1 MRLLPENYDIY
12 RLSGSEL
19 QNYFTITVLVIFCTG
34 YVFYRSVPAALV
46 MCLLSVT
53 GLPHYRSMLAD
64 RRKNMLR
71 LQFKD
76 MLYSV
81 SSSVTA
87 GRYLPEAIEE
97 SYDAVS
103 LIHGSDSILAIEIK
117 NMVRQMNEANS
128 SDETVL
134 RSLAERSRIR
144 EITDFSDA
152 CSTCRRTG
160 GDLNRM
166 IQRSA
171 ELLSHNIEIQK
182 EKEVLMAQKKLESR
196 LLAGMPVAVTG
207 LINLSSSDYL
217 DVMYDTALGRIL
229 MTAAFAGTV
238 FSFLYSMKMTYTE
251 GQVNI

>member
-1 MRLLPENYDIY
+1 MLPENYDVY
-12 RLSGSEL
+12 RLSRKEL
-19 QNYFTITVLVIFCTG
+19 QNYFTVTLLVIFCTG
-34 YVFYRSVPAALV
+34 YVFYRSVALALA
-46 MCLLSVT
+46 MCALSIA
-53 GLPHYRSMLAD
+53 GLPHYRAMLAD
-64 RRKNMLR
+64 RRKNKLR

-97 SYDAVS
+97 SYNAVS
-103 LIHGSDSILAIEIK
+103 LIHGEDSILAIEIK
-117 NMVRQMNEANS
+117 NMIRQMKDANS

-134 RSLAERSRIR
+134 KSLAERSRIR
-144 EITDFSDA
+144 EVADFADA

-166 IQRSA
+166 IQRSS

-217 DVMYDTALGRIL
+217 DVMYDTMLGRIL

-238 FSFLYSMKMTYTE
+238 FSFLYSMKITYTE
-251 GQVNI
+251 GQVSE

>member
-1 MRLLPENYDIY
+1 MPTENYDVY
-12 RLSGSEL
+12 KLSRKEL
-19 QNYFTITVLVIFCTG
+19 QNYFTITLIVIFCTG
-34 YVFYRSVPAALV
+34 YVFYRSVPLALA
-46 MCLLSVT
+46 MCMLSFA
-53 GLPHYRSMLAD
+53 GLKHYKGMLAD
-64 RRKNMLR
+64 RRKNTLR
-71 LQFKD
+71 MQFKD

-97 SYDAVS
+97 SYHSVA
-103 LIHGSDSILAIEIK
+103 LIHGDDSVLAVEIK
-117 NMVRQMNEANS
+117 NMIRQMRDANS
-128 SDETVL
+128 SDEAVL
-134 RSLAERSRIR
+134 KSLAERSRIR

-171 ELLSHNIEIQK
+171 ELLSHNIEMQK

-196 LLAGMPVAVTG
+196 LLAGMPVVVTG

-229 MTAAFAGTV
+229 MTVAFAGTV
-238 FSFLYSMKMTYTE
+238 FSFLYSIKMTYTE
-251 GQVNI
+251 GQVNA

>member
-46 MCLLSVT
+46 MCLLSVA
-53 GLPHYRSMLAD
+53 GLPHYRGMLAD

-117 NMVRQMNEANS
+117 NMVRQMKEANS

-196 LLAGMPVAVTG
+196 LLAGMHVAVTG

-229 MTAAFAGTV
+229 MTVAFAGTV

>member
-1 MRLLPENYDIY
+1 MLPENYDVH
-12 RLSGSEL
+12 RLSRKEL
-19 QNYFTITVLVIFCTG
+19 QNYFTITLLVIFCTG
-34 YVFYRSVPAALV
+34 YVFYRSVPLALA
-46 MCLLSVT
+46 MCALSVA

-64 RRKNMLR
+64 RRKNKLR

-97 SYDAVS
+97 SYNAVS
-103 LIHGSDSILAIEIK
+103 LIHGEDSILAIEIK
-117 NMVRQMNEANS
+117 NMIRQMKDANS

-134 RSLAERSRIR
+134 KSLAERSRIR
-144 EITDFSDA
+144 EVADFADA

-166 IQRSA
+166 IQRSS

-229 MTAAFAGTV
+229 MTAAFTGTV
-238 FSFLYSMKMTYTE
+238 FSFLYSMKITYTE
-251 GQVNI
+251 GQVNA